1 VSIRANRIT
10 EIEVLVSGMT
20 STFWA
25 AITGVVAILGTL
37 FTVGNF
43 FSSLSSE
50 IKLLRQSVDNL
61 NTRIADINAASIKR
75 FDDIEARLRSLELH
89 KP

>member
-1 VSIRANRIT
+1 MT
-10 EIEVLVSGMT
+10 GIEAFVSGMT

-61 NTRIADINAASIKR
+61 NTRIAEINAMSTKR
-75 FDDIEARLRSLELH
+75 FDDIEARLRLLEQH
-89 KP
+89 KS